1 MHVRDFHQ
9 PAFWAIVSIAVAGCG
24 ATKTATVT
32 VKSPAPP
39 ARTVTATVT
48 THASPAR
55 SSRASGSSTTG
66 SSGQVLSQGSG
77 QPVRT
82 AAQAES
88 LARAAGFAGS
98 FGGAPSLEHEA
109 GRTIW
114 SFDIPG
120 NVDLW
125 VDANTGEVLYH
136 S

>member
-1 MHVRDFHQ
+1 MRAGDFHR
-9 PAFWAIVSIAVAGCG
+9 PAFWAIVSIALGGCG

-39 ARTVTATVT
+39 ARTVTVTVT
-48 THASPAR
+48 THTIPAP
-55 SSRASGSSTTG
+55 SSGASGSSTSGT
-66 SSGQVLSQGSG
+66 SGQVLSQGSG
-77 QPVRT
+77 KPVTT

-88 LARAAGFAGS
+88 LARAAGYTGS

-109 GRTIW
+109 GREIW